1 MGRPGPR
8 RAWSLAT
15 ACAAAW
21 ALVFVVAP
29 IGLAQQGVAT
39 ASAVDEVDAL
49 LRAARFE
56 EAVARA
62 DALREGFEAGPA
74 TGELQ
79 RVRLE
84 VVAGTAYVALERED
98 AARECFRRALAA
110 EPALDLDPAA
120 TSPKVL
126 RVFRSVR
133 AEPRA
138 SR

>member
-1 MGRPGPR
+1 
-8 RAWSLAT
+8 
-15 ACAAAW
+15 
-21 ALVFVVAP
+21 V
-29 IGLAQQGVAT
+29 T

-56 EAVARA
+56 EAIAQA
-62 DALREGFEAGPA
+62 AALREELEAEPSAGD
-74 TGELQ
+74 LQ

-84 VVAGTAYVALERED
+84 VMAGTAYVALERED
-98 AARECFRRALAA
+98 AARECFRRALAV
-110 EPALDLDPAA
+110 EPALALDPGA

-138 SR
+138 PR